1 MKDTLESAPR
11 LRHATRSRIVLG
23 LDPGTRI
30 VGYGA
35 VVAHARGPKLFA
47 AGVVQPGARL
57 EVPQRL
63 ACIQQEIELLLE
75 KVRPDVVVVEQAF
88 AARNMQSALRIGE
101 GRGVLLAC
109 AARFGAE
116 IVQYPPAVAKKAAVG
131 HGAADKTQ
139 VAAMIARSL
148 GLQQAPEPLDASDAL
163 ALALAW
169 IVRQKNPLLARSAR
183 SRK

>member
-63 ACIQQEIELLLE
+63 ACIQQEIELL
-75 KVRPDVVVVEQAF
+75 VEQAF

-183 SRK
+183 PRK

>member
-1 MKDTLESAPR
+1 MMDTTENAGGPR
-11 LRHATRSRIVLG
+11 LRHATRAKIVLG
-23 LDPGTRI
+23 LDPGTRV

-35 VVAHARGPKLFA
+35 VAVHSRGPKLFA
-47 AGVVQPGARL
+47 AGVIKLTGRL

-63 ACIQQEIELLLE
+63 GVILDGIEDLLE
-75 KVRPDVVVVEQAF
+75 QVRPDVVVVEQAF

-139 VAAMIARSL
+139 VAAMIARTL
-148 GLQQAPEPLDASDAL
+148 GLEKAPEPLDASDAL

-169 IVRQKNPLLARSAR
+169 VARQRNPISRARR
-183 SRK
+183 